1 MGLTPPKAPIAEE
14 ESELSQKLSNLTLQ
28 PDSPPVQV
36 PVTTAD
42 VEIWKD
48 FLEYRNNRKEWDAW
62 RENDWKEHH
71 PPHIHELFNNWPT
84 LETSRLQLRPLR
96 LSDADDAFRV
106 LSNAT
111 AMKYY
116 GTPPHK
122 NLEFTQKQFIDIM
135 LSRFKHRDAVL
146 FVVTLKEEDKYI
158 GHVTAMQFDRFFKFV
173 DLAYIIDREYWG
185 RGIAT
190 EAVTQVVNFLVNTMK
205 IHKIRAGFFAKN
217 IASKRVLQKAGF
229 KQEGYLRDNA
239 FLDGVFEDE
248 YLMALLSS
256 DQVSNE

>member
-1 MGLTPPKAPIAEE
+1 MESTQSKAPVAEE
-14 ESELSQKLSNLTLQ
+14 ELSQKLANIALQ
-28 PDSPPVQV
+28 PDSLPAQV
-36 PVTTAD
+36 PITAAD

-48 FLEYRNNRKEWDAW
+48 FLEYRKNRKEWDAW
-62 RENDWKEHH
+62 REKDWKEHH
-71 PPHIHELFNNWPT
+71 PPHIHELFNNWPI
-84 LETSRLQLRPLR
+84 LETSRLRLR
-96 LSDADDAFRV
+96 LLQQSDAEDAFRV

-135 LSRFKHRDAVL
+135 LSRFKHRDAVA
-146 FVVTLKEEDKYI
+146 FVVTLKDEDKYI
-158 GHVTAMQFDRFFKFV
+158 GHITAMQFDRVFKFV
-173 DLAYIIDREYWG
+173 ELAYIIDQDYWG

-190 EAVTQVVNFLVNTMK
+190 EAVTQVVNFLINTMK

-217 IASKRVLQKAGF
+217 IASKRVLQKARF
-229 KQEGYLRDNA
+229 KQEGYLRDNV

-248 YLMALLSS
+248 YIMALLAS
-256 DQVSNE
+256 DQDIN